1 MKGIVMVEC
10 LDWRGRPASNHP
22 MSGGR
27 WRMRK
32 ILAGI
37 ACFIAL
43 LTIPTSGRAEDK
55 PLGYASLVE
64 GVLEYPGLNA
74 EGGVYWDALYS
85 GEMALGASSALFTFG
100 KAVDLRLGYIR
111 HDPKIWGGISSWES
125 TILAL
130 GAKAET
136 FGLKPVQVMQGT
148 SFNLWVGKNFFQ
160 NESPTIKENPWRG
173 GFNLTHK
180 F

>member
-1 MKGIVMVEC
+1 
-10 LDWRGRPASNHP
+10 
-22 MSGGR
+22 
-27 WRMRK
+27 MRNIMA
-32 ILAGI
+32 ILAIWSMFLGI
-37 ACFIAL
+37 QTVAQ
-43 LTIPTSGRAEDK
+43 AEDK

-74 EGGVYWDALYS
+74 DGGVFWDAIYS
-85 GEMALGASSALFTFG
+85 GELALGASTALFTIG
-100 KAVDLRLGYIR
+100 KAVDLRLGYIK

-136 FGLKPVQVMQGT
+136 FGLKPIQVMQGT

-160 NESPTIKENPWRG
+160 NESPTITDNPWRG
-173 GFNLTHK
+173 GFNVTHK